1 MSFRTAVLCLAEW
14 PSPCSFHIAMTKTIA
29 GFFRTRTEGETAYNQ
44 LIANGFARDQVSF
57 VAGDTRGHQ
66 TPAIGPI
73 EGTGAESEMPQDV
86 AMGSA
91 IGLTAGLIL
100 LVIPGI
106 GPFLA
111 IGPLAAAM
119 GGIAAGAGVGGIVG
133 LLRDHGVTEEEAE
146 FYEDGVRRG
155 GSLITVR
162 GATEEEEKKARKIMK
177 DNGTIETEELI
188 AQPRTTAGSARS

>member
-1 MSFRTAVLCLAEW
+1 
-14 PSPCSFHIAMTKTIA
+14 
-29 GFFRTRTEGETAYNQ
+29 
-44 LIANGFARDQVSF
+44 
-57 VAGDTRGHQ
+57 
-66 TPAIGPI
+66 
-73 EGTGAESEMPQDV
+73 
-86 AMGSA
+86 MGSA

-111 IGPLAAAM
+111 VGPLAAAM

-133 LLRDHGVTEEEAE
+133 LLRDHGVTQEEAE

-188 AQPRTTAGSARS
+188 AQPRTSAGSARS

>member
-1 MSFRTAVLCLAEW
+1 
-14 PSPCSFHIAMTKTIA
+14 MTKTIA
-29 GFFRTRTEGETAYNQ
+29 GFFRTRIEGETAYNQ

-73 EGTGAESEMPQDV
+73 EGIGSDSEMPQDI
-86 AMGSA
+86 ALGSA

-100 LVIPGI
+100 LVIPGV

-111 IGPLAAAM
+111 AGPLAAAM

-133 LLRDHGVTEEEAE
+133 LLRDNGVSDEEAE

-177 DNGTIETEELI
+177 DNGMIETEELI

>member
-1 MSFRTAVLCLAEW
+1 
-14 PSPCSFHIAMTKTIA
+14 MTKTIA
-29 GFFRTRTEGETAYNQ
+29 GFFRTRTEGEKAYKQ
-44 LIANGFARDQVSF
+44 LLATGFTQEQVSF

-73 EGTGAESEMPQDV
+73 EGTGAESEMPQDI
-86 AMGSA
+86 AIGSA

-100 LVIPGI
+100 LVIPGV

-111 IGPLAAAM
+111 AGPLAAAM

-133 LLRDHGVTEEEAE
+133 LLRDHGVSEEEAE

-155 GSLITVR
+155 GALITVR
-162 GATEEEEKKARKIMK
+162 GATEEAEKKARKIMK
-177 DNGTIETEELI
+177 DNGSLDTEELI
-188 AQPRTTAGSARS
+188 AQPTTEVGSARS

>member
-1 MSFRTAVLCLAEW
+1 
-14 PSPCSFHIAMTKTIA
+14 MTKTIA
-29 GFFRTRTEGETAYNQ
+29 GFFRTRIEGETAYNQ
-44 LIANGFARDQVSF
+44 LIANGFDRDQVSF

-66 TPAIGPI
+66 SPAIGPI
-73 EGTGAESEMPQDV
+73 EGTGAESEMPQDI

-111 IGPLAAAM
+111 VGPLAAAM

-133 LLRDHGVTEEEAE
+133 LLRDHGVTQEEAE

-188 AQPRTTAGSARS
+188 AQPRTSAGSARS